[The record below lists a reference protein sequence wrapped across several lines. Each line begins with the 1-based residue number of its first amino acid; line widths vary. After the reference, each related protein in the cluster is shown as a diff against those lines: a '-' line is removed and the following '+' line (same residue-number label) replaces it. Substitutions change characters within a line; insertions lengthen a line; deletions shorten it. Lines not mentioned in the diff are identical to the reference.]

1 MVALMPDA
9 SPQPLSAEER
19 LARLRL
25 ARCENVGPVTF
36 RQLLARYGSAA
47 AALEA
52 LPALARRGGLARPIR
67 LCSPQAARAEQEQ
80 LDALGA
86 DLLVFGEPAYPRAL
100 AAIDDAPP
108 TLATRGHRHLL
119 ERPAV
124 ALVGARNA
132 SSGGRTLARR
142 LARDLAEA
150 GWLVVSGLA
159 RGIDA
164 AAHEGALEGGT
175 AAVLAGGVDVVYP
188 AENAALQ
195 EAVASRGLLLAELP
209 PGVEPQARHF
219 PRRNR
224 IISGLCLG
232 VVVVEAAPRSGS
244 LITARLAAEQGREV
258 MAIPGSPLD
267 PRARGCNDLLRQGAT
282 LVESAEDVLQALA
295 GQRPPLREPTGAEF
309 DGPAAVEPRAEELDS
324 ARTVLR
330 ELLSPTAVPVDE
342 LLRQCQFSAPT
353 VSLVLLEMELAGLIE
368 RRPGNRVA
376 LAAEPD

>member
-1 MVALMPDA
+1 MPEA
-9 SPQPLSAEER
+9 SPPPLSAEER

-36 RQLLARYGSAA
+36 RQLLGRYGSAA
-47 AALEA
+47 EALAAL
-52 LPALARRGGLARPIR
+52 PTLARRGGLTRPIR
-67 LCSPQAARAEQEQ
+67 LCGLPAARAELER
-80 LDALGA
+80 LEALGA
-86 DLLVFGEPAYPRAL
+86 ELLVFGEAAYPRAL

-108 TLATRGHRHLL
+108 TLALHGHRHLL

-188 AENAALQ
+188 PENAALH
-195 EAVASRGLLLAELP
+195 EAVAARGLLLAELP

-295 GQRPPLREPTGAEF
+295 GQRPPLREPTGAGFE
-309 DGPAAVEPRAEELDS
+309 GPEAVEPVAGELDS
-324 ARTVLR
+324 ARAALR

-342 LLRQCQFSAPT
+342 LLRQCQFSAAT